1 MGMYRM
7 TEGKTIRKIGLMIA
21 LVALATALVSCTGG
35 GGSAE
40 SAQDYPSDDV
50 TLLVPYGAGGPT
62 DLAARTVAK
71 YYENEFGQTILVENM
86 AGASGAQAMNELKAS
101 QPDGYTIAIIAAPA
115 TVVVPLIEDV
125 GYTADVFSTVG
136 VITEIPSVL
145 AVRSDSEYE
154 TAEDLFAAAEEN
166 PGQLNVG
173 TAGANTSQGLEMK
186 RLAEEYGIELSLVP
200 FEGNAAMTS
209 ALLGGNVDAVFIN
222 ASEDVL
228 ANIEGGEFK
237 PLAVSPPERV
247 EYLSD
252 VPTLKEVGYEKLT
265 NSVSIF
271 GLAVPNGTPEEITGK
286 LESTL
291 QEALQDEEVRNQ
303 LGEQYV
309 PDEFVGAEE
318 FRQRLNEIVEAYR
331 PLLEEN

>member
-1 MGMYRM
+1 MEESRM
-7 TEGKTIRKIGLMIA
+7 AEGKTIKKIGLLVA
-21 LVALATALVSCTGG
+21 VVALATALVSCTGG

-40 SAQDYPSDDV
+40 SAEDYPSDDV
-50 TLLVPYGAGGPT
+50 TMLVPYGAGGPT
-62 DLAARTVAK
+62 DLAARTVAQ
-71 YYENEFGQTILVENM
+71 YFEDEFGQTILVENL

-101 QPDGYTIAIIAAPA
+101 QPDGYTTAMIAAPG
-115 TVVVPLIEDV
+115 TVVVPMVEDV
-125 GYTADVFSTVG
+125 GYTADDFSTVG
-136 VITEIPSVL
+136 AITIIPSVL
-145 AVRSDSEYE
+145 AVGSGSEYE
-154 TAEDLFAAAEEN
+154 TAEDFFAAAEEN

-173 TAGANTSQGLEMK
+173 VPGANTSMGLEMK

-200 FEGNAAMTS
+200 FKGNAAMSS
-209 ALLGGNVDAVFIN
+209 ALLGGNVDAVFLN

-228 ANIEGGEFK
+228 SNIDAGEFM
-237 PLAVSPPERV
+237 PLAVSPPERL

-271 GLAVPNGTPEEITGK
+271 GLALPNGTPEEIIGK

-291 QEALQDEEVRNQ
+291 EEALQDEEVREQ

-309 PDEFVGAEE
+309 PDEFVGSEE
-318 FRQRLNEIVEAYR
+318 LRQRLDEIVEAYE
-331 PLLEEN
+331 PVVGEE

>member
-7 TEGKTIRKIGLMIA
+7 TEGKTIRKIGLLVA
-21 LVALATALVSCTGG
+21 LVALATVLVSCTGG

-40 SAQDYPSDDV
+40 SAEDYPSDDV

-62 DLAARTVAK
+62 DLAARTVAQ
-71 YYENEFGQTILVENM
+71 YYENEFDQTILVENL
-86 AGASGAQAMNELKAS
+86 AGASGAQAMNELIAS

-125 GYTADVFSTVG
+125 GYTADDFSTVG

-145 AVRSDSEYE
+145 AVRGDSDYE
-154 TAEDLFAAAEEN
+154 TAEDFFAAAEEN

-228 ANIEGGEFK
+228 ANIEGGEFR

-247 EYLSD
+247 EYLSE
-252 VPTLKEVGYEKLT
+252 VPTLKEVGYEELT

-271 GLAVPNGTPEEITGK
+271 GLAAPNGTPEEIVGK

-291 QEALQDEEVRNQ
+291 QEALQDEEVRSQ

-309 PDEFVGAEE
+309 PEEFVGSEE
-318 FRQRLNEIVEAYR
+318 FRQRLNDIVEAYR